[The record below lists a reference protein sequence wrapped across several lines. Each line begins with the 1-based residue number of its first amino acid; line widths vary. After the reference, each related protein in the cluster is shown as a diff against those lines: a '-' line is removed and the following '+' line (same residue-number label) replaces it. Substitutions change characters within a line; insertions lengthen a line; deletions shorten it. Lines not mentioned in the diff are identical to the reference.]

1 MAEEVAKPS
10 GMGAGVVV
18 GVSRWEGSKSSEE
31 GESLVPKELGCSLG
45 FGRHGKLVFR
55 RDVTGLF
62 KTGSL

>member
-1 MAEEVAKPS
+1 
-10 GMGAGVVV
+10 MGAGVVV